1 MDNDDPST
9 SRARS
14 SKTEPAPAL
23 TEAELS
29 RIARQAVRQPADPR
43 LDSELA
49 RMGLGAAEPHD
60 PLPGQPRARP
70 VAAGPE
76 LERLGKQVRR
86 LERVV
91 WVLAGATVVLA
102 LAVVFLLVR

>member
-14 SKTEPAPAL
+14 TKTEPAPAL
-23 TEAELS
+23 SEAELS
-29 RIARQAVRQPADPR
+29 KIARQAVRQPADPR

-49 RMGLGAAEPHD
+49 RMGLGATEAHD
-60 PLPGQPRARP
+60 PLPGQSRARP
-70 VAAGPE
+70 VMTGQE
-76 LERLGKQVRR
+76 LERLGRQLRR

-91 WVLAGATVVLA
+91 WVLGVAIAI
-102 LAVVFLLVR
+102 LAVIVVFVLVR